1 MEILDFLNFFKTS
14 LFWSKKHS
22 YLSRISKNNVF
33 WLNLPKKYQWE
44 NIRFFHKNHGLT
56 LSQISFFLTFLKH
69 RFSGVNSILFYPEHK
84 KTTLFLLNLSKKWPW
99 ENIQIFEKKHG
110 PTPLENFDFSDFLKI
125 SLFWS
130 KKHSLPS
137 TISKK
142 NLFWL
147 NLPKKY
153 QWENIRFF
161 HKNHGLTL
169 SQISFFLTF
178 LKHRFSGVNSILF
191 YPEHKK
197 TTLFLLNLSKK
208 WPWEN
213 IQIFEKKHGPTPL
226 ENVDFSDFLK
236 ISLFWSKNI
245 LFHQEYQKTIISG
258 LIWPK
263 KYLWKIS
270 IFWIFL
276 KRHFSRLKSILF
288 YPK

>member
-14 LFWSKKHS
+14 LFWSKQHS

-33 WLNLPKKYQWE
+33 WLNLPKKYEWE

-110 PTPLENFDFSDFLKI
+110 LTPLENFDFSDFLKI

-137 TISKK
+137 RISKK

-161 HKNHGLTL
+161 HKNHGL
-169 SQISFFLTF
+169 
-178 LKHRFSGVNSILF
+178 
-191 YPEHKK
+191 
-197 TTLFLLNLSKK
+197 
-208 WPWEN
+208 
-213 IQIFEKKHGPTPL
+213 TPL

-288 YPK
+288 SQNNKTPTFLT